1 MKKYKE
7 SGAADEF
14 KQKKKQA
21 ERERKAADKKAK
33 GPATKKVTTLFF
45 TSFFSI
51 SSFVFLLISLL
62 N

>member
-51 SSFVFLLISLL
+51 SSFVFFC
-62 N
+62 